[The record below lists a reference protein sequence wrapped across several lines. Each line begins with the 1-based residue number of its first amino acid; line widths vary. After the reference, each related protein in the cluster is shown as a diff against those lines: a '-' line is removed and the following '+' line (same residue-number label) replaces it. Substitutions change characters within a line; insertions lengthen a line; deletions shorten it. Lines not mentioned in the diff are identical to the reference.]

1 MSPRIGS
8 RSTFIRQGWIVFPI
22 VVVLGLIAIAVEIA
36 GNHDSLTEG
45 LTNFPYIVPAVLAL
59 GVVFVVAIEG
69 LRDVRTGARIRY
81 VARLRPD
88 ATVRPVQSFHS
99 MVETALRLRASPRGV
114 GYRELSCQVLAV
126 LPDRVEYWATS
137 GDEPRWSVPSTSEEV
152 KLVELQVDLRRI
164 DVLQISDTESPATIE
179 VRPVLRPVWT
189 SYRAKYRQEAMEQL
203 VRDLGHEPSHVLV
216 EP

>member
-1 MSPRIGS
+1 MSPLIGS
-8 RSTFIRQGWIVFPI
+8 RSTFVRQGWIVFPI
-22 VVVLGLIAIAVEIA
+22 VVVLGLIAMAIEISA
-36 GNHDSLTEG
+36 NYDSLVEG
-45 LTNFPYIVPAVLAL
+45 LKNAPYIAPAVLA
-59 GVVFVVAIEG
+59 FVVVVAVTIEV
-69 LRDVRTGARIRY
+69 LRDLRTGARLRY

-99 MVETALRLRASPRGV
+99 MVNMALRLRVSPRGV
-114 GYRELSCQVLAV
+114 GYRELSCQVLAI

-152 KLVELQVDLRRI
+152 RLVAVQVDMRRL
-164 DVLQISDTESPATIE
+164 DLLQIADTGSSAKIE

-203 VRDLGHEPSHVLV
+203 IRDLGHEPSHVLV